1 MALRESNK
9 EYYQRIIDM
18 LVAGGYFRAR
28 IDGLD
33 PFDKVV
39 GGLVW
44 GITASG
50 VALEVEVFFEENAT
64 LGQRI
69 EICEAIDQA
78 LVSMKCPYRL
88 MANQLSSLNYKP
100 IFPAIQWLVKHV
112 IDYRRITGN
121 RVRDY
126 SIIQYDRGYDFTWFD
141 TAMKA
146 SGEAYVRR
154 LADQYT
160 PKRQFRKGKSRKYA
174 KKEAYVDATLLEYGV
189 RYNAT
194 ATAKFI
200 AAEEDDRKVESPRSS
215 RIGRN
220 RASTVNKKAA
230 ALQSKLG
237 IQPGATQESKVETKV
252 DEEQENEDN
261 TELRLDSMQK
271 ELLGAGKATK
281 VSGKN
286 LTKIVGLDAENIT
299 DLQATYKENISQM
312 DTNIQE
318 VKSANKKLVH
328 EKKMNTL
335 RKQVEAL
342 EAEREKALEQ
352 YTLAE
357 KAAEETATKLEE
369 KEERRERIVEATAE
383 LVEQEQKSDNK
394 EILVRLK
401 ELVMLNERLKAQEKV
416 FKEDCKKQLDGMKK
430 KLAAMDRGIDPREEA
445 RLKKI
450 DQIFETDKVKFGK
463 ARQILADKN
472 QEIARVT
479 RRLDSYPTR
488 AELLQYERR
497 FVELYEQTAERL
509 KETKKYFDMY
519 NTLNDVFDNMEKEV
533 KLLED
538 VREKFNT
545 AVASADQRAK
555 LKASFTNIL
564 TGIQTMIEHHTKELE
579 AEKFKLDMKT
589 DKESKLLQRQRK
601 YYQAIKEFQ
610 EACYKNERLQDLL
623 SN

>member
-50 VALEVEVFFEENAT
+50 VALEVQVFFEENAT

-126 SIIQYDRGYDFTWFD
+126 SIIQYDKGYDFTWFD

-146 SGEAYVRR
+146 SGESYVRR

-160 PKRQFRKGKSRKYA
+160 PKRQFRKDQTRNYA

-189 RYNAT
+189 RYNAL

-200 AAEEDDRKVESPRSS
+200 AAQEDERKVDSPRTN
-215 RIGRN
+215 RPGRN
-220 RASTVNKKAA
+220 RASTLKGKAA
-230 ALQSKLG
+230 ALESALG
-237 IQPGATQESKVETKV
+237 IQPSNKESKEETKSDEKQE
-252 DEEQENEDN
+252 DEEN
-261 TELRLDSMQK
+261 TELRLDSIQK

-312 DTNIQE
+312 DTEIQE

-328 EKKMNTL
+328 EKKMNSL

-342 EAEREKALEQ
+342 EAEREQALEQ
-352 YTLAE
+352 YTIAE
-357 KAAEETATKLEE
+357 KAAEETSSKLEE
-369 KEERRERIVEATAE
+369 KEERRQRIVQATAE
-383 LVEQEQKSDNK
+383 LVVEEQKSDNK
-394 EILVRLK
+394 EILSKLK
-401 ELVMLNERLKAQEKV
+401 ELVMLNEKLKAQEKL
-416 FKEDCKKQLDGMKK
+416 FKEDCKKQLDQMKQ
-430 KLAAMDRGIDPREEA
+430 KLAAMDRGMDPKEEA

-533 KLLED
+533 KLLEN
-538 VREKFNT
+538 VREKFNDAIT
-545 AVASADQRAK
+545 SAEQRTK
-555 LKASFTNIL
+555 LKESFSNIL

-579 AEKFKLDMKT
+579 AEKLALDMRA

>member
-50 VALEVEVFFEENAT
+50 VTLEVEVFFEENAT

-126 SIIQYDRGYDFTWFD
+126 SIIQYDRGFDFTWFD

-146 SGEAYVRR
+146 SGESYVRR

-160 PKRQFRKGKSRKYA
+160 PKRQFRKGQSKKYA

-194 ATAKFI
+194 ATAKFL

-215 RIGRN
+215 RQGRN

-237 IQPGATQESKVETKV
+237 LQPAVKEAKEETKD
-252 DEEQENEDN
+252 DEEKENEDK
-261 TELRLDSMQK
+261 TELRLDSIQK

-318 VKSANKKLVH
+318 VKSANKRLVH

-342 EAEREKALEQ
+342 EAERKVALEE
-352 YTLAE
+352 YTRAE
-357 KAAEETATKLEE
+357 KAAEVTSAKLEE
-369 KEERRERIVEATAE
+369 KLEKRQRIQQATTE
-383 LVEQEQKSDNK
+383 LVVEEQKTDNK
-394 EILVRLK
+394 EILVKLK
-401 ELVMLNERLKAQEKV
+401 ELVMLNESLKSQEKV
-416 FKEDCKKQLDGMKK
+416 FREDCQKQVESLRQ
-430 KLAAMDRGIDPREEA
+430 KLATMDGGMDPREEA

-472 QEIARVT
+472 QEIARVA

-488 AELLQYERR
+488 AELLQYESR
-497 FVELYEQTAERL
+497 FAELYKQTAERL

-519 NTLNDVFDNMEKEV
+519 NTLNQVFDNMEKEV

-545 AVASADQRAK
+545 AVTSAEQRAK
-555 LKASFTNIL
+555 LKASFSNIL
-564 TGIQTMIEHHTKELE
+564 TGIQTMIEHHKKELE
-579 AEKFKLDMKT
+579 SEKLALDMKT
-589 DKESKLLQRQRK
+589 NKESKLLQRQRK
-601 YYQAIKEFQ
+601 YFQAIKEFQ
-610 EACYKNERLQDLL
+610 EACYKNERLKDLL
-623 SN
+623 SS

>member
-1 MALRESNK
+1 
-9 EYYQRIIDM
+9 M

-50 VALEVEVFFEENAT
+50 VTLEVQVFFEENAT

-69 EICEAIDQA
+69 EICEAIDRA

-126 SIIQYDRGYDFTWFD
+126 SVIQYDRGYDFTWFD

-146 SGEAYVRR
+146 SGESYVRR

-160 PKRQFRKGKSRKYA
+160 PKRQFRKEQSRKYA

-194 ATAKFI
+194 ATAKFL
-200 AAEEDDRKVESPRSS
+200 AAEEDDQKVESPRSK
-215 RIGRN
+215 RPGRN

-237 IQPGATQESKVETKV
+237 LQPATKEVKEETKGDV
-252 DEEQENEDN
+252 EQENVDN

-286 LTKIVGLDAENIT
+286 LTRIVGLDAENIT

-312 DTNIQE
+312 DTNMQE
-318 VKSANKKLVH
+318 VKSANKRLVH

-342 EAEREKALEQ
+342 EAERKVALEV
-352 YTLAE
+352 YTIAE
-357 KAAEETATKLEE
+357 KAAEETNSRLEE
-369 KEERRERIVEATAE
+369 KKELRQRIVQATSE
-383 LVEQEQKSDNK
+383 LVVEELKTDNK
-394 EILVRLK
+394 EILGTLK
-401 ELVMLNERLKAQEKV
+401 ELVMLNESLKAQEKV
-416 FKEDCKKQLDGMKK
+416 FREDCQKQVASYKQ
-430 KLAAMDRGIDPREEA
+430 KLAAMDGGMDPREEA

-472 QEIARVT
+472 QEIAKVA

-488 AELLQYERR
+488 AELLQYESR
-497 FVELYEQTAERL
+497 FAELYKQTAERL

-519 NTLNDVFDNMEKEV
+519 NTLSEVFENMQKEV
-533 KLLED
+533 TLLED
-538 VREKFNT
+538 AREKFNN
-545 AVASADQRAK
+545 AVTSADQRAK
-555 LKASFTNIL
+555 LISNLTNIV
-564 TGIQTMIEHHTKELE
+564 TGIKTLIGNRTTELE
-579 AEKFKLDMKT
+579 SEKMALDMKT
-589 DKESKLLQRQRK
+589 NKESKLLQRQRK
-601 YYQAIKEFQ
+601 YFQAIKEFQ
-610 EACYKNERLQDLL
+610 EACYKNERLKDLM

>member
-64 LGQRI
+64 LGQRVR
-69 EICEAIDQA
+69 ICDAIDQA

-88 MANQLSSLNYKP
+88 MAHHISSLNYKP

-121 RVRDY
+121 RVRDF
-126 SIIQYDRGYDFTWFD
+126 SVIQYDKGYDFKWFD

-146 SGEAYVRR
+146 SGESYVRR
-154 LADQYT
+154 LAEQYT
-160 PKRQFRKGKSRKYA
+160 PKRQFRKGQSKRYA

-189 RYNAT
+189 RYNAL

-200 AAEEDDRKVESPRSS
+200 AAEEEDGKSEDIAPRP
-215 RIGRN
+215 GRN
-220 RASTVNKKAA
+220 RASTLNKKAA
-230 ALQSKLG
+230 LLQSKLG
-237 IQPGATQESKVETKV
+237 IQPAKQESKVESKDT
-252 DEEQENEDN
+252 ENEEN
-261 TELRLDSMQK
+261 TEERLDSIQK
-271 ELLGAGKATK
+271 ELLGAGKAYK

-299 DLQATYKENISQM
+299 DLQATYEEKISLM

-342 EAEREKALEQ
+342 EAERELALEQ
-352 YTLAE
+352 YTKAE
-357 KAAEETATKLEE
+357 KAAEETNAKLEE
-369 KEERRERIVEATAE
+369 KATRAERIVKATAE
-383 LVEQEQKSDNK
+383 LTVEEQKSDNK
-394 EILVRLK
+394 DILSRLK
-401 ELVMLNERLKAQEKV
+401 ELVMLNESLKAEEKV
-416 FKEDCKKQLDGMKK
+416 FKEDCKKQLDEMRQ
-430 KLAAMDRGIDPREEA
+430 KLSALDRGIDPREEA

-479 RRLDSYPTR
+479 RKLDSYPTR

-509 KETKKYFDMY
+509 KETKKYYDMY

-538 VREKFNT
+538 VREKFHN
-545 AVASADQRAK
+545 AVSSVELREK
-555 LKASFTNIL
+555 LKASFSNIL
-564 TGIQTMIEHHTKELE
+564 TGIQTMIEHHAKLLE
-579 AEKFKLDMKT
+579 AEKMALDMKT

-610 EACYKNERLQDLL
+610 EACYKNERLQDLM